1 MVVMEKAREMAAQLW
16 CDDRVSDREMDTEFA
31 EVIAEKFSELM
42 HLGNPKKSSAA
53 FLDNYP
59 EVPIPSELKRL
70 MDDLREESRKVNTL
84 VPKDSPDTGFIKKF
98 KKAASVVRRLFI
110 REEEY

>member
-1 MVVMEKAREMAAQLW
+1 MAAQLW

-42 HLGNPKKSSAA
+42 NLGNPKKSSAA

-70 MDDLREESRKVNTL
+70 MGRFKRRIKESKYLGT
-84 VPKDSPDTGFIKKF
+84 K
-98 KKAASVVRRLFI
+98 RLA
-110 REEEY
+110 